1 MLAIVTHMYS
11 NGITFF
17 NQISGNK
24 EFLFKISSVLT
35 MKDLSQ
41 NIKIKIVDL
50 VYDWKEEFKPNKE
63 LFPNFWTFY
72 TNF

>member
-11 NGITFF
+11 NGITLF

-35 MKDLSQ
+35 MKDLS
-41 NIKIKIVDL
+41 
-50 VYDWKEEFKPNKE
+50 
-63 LFPNFWTFY
+63 
-72 TNF
+72 

>member
-1 MLAIVTHMYS
+1 MLAIVTHMYA
-11 NGITFF
+11 NGITLF

-50 VYDWKEEFKPNKE
+50 VYDWKQEFKPNK
-63 LFPNFWTFY
+63 
-72 TNF
+72 

>member
-35 MKDLSQ
+35 MKDLS
-41 NIKIKIVDL
+41 
-50 VYDWKEEFKPNKE
+50 
-63 LFPNFWTFY
+63 
-72 TNF
+72 